1 MNLSVQPRNLF
12 TESEASGTGVQDQRM
27 CSLMGPS
34 VRTEDSLAKHRGLAL
49 NARSVSGKLR
59 SIPPTSDSKTEGW
72 KGRHPPAAHVLVLGA
87 AAPPPNQLSGD
98 YEAPA
103 GHGLGPR
110 AELDALPVGPST
122 PGATAVLW
130 TERPGLRAPDPR
142 LCGLRGAPPRSLPV
156 ARRPVPGTPPSPGR
170 SLPTSRGFPV
180 VRSLCRPPHSPSCW
194 GASRECY

>member
-59 SIPPTSDSKTEGW
+59 SIRPTSDSKTEGW

-87 AAPPPNQLSGD
+87 AAPPISSPGIMKHPQGTVSGPEQSWMPCQSVPPPQERPRFCGLSGRVS
-98 YEAPA
+98 EHQT
-103 GHGLGPR
+103 HGSVGSEGRRRDPSRWPEGPFQ
-110 AELDALPVGPST
+110 AL
-122 PGATAVLW
+122 
-130 TERPGLRAPDPR
+130 
-142 LCGLRGAPPRSLPV
+142 
-156 ARRPVPGTPPSPGR
+156 RRPLAAASQPPGD
-170 SLPTSRGFPV
+170 FQ
-180 VRSLCRPPHSPSCW
+180 W
-194 GASRECY
+194 